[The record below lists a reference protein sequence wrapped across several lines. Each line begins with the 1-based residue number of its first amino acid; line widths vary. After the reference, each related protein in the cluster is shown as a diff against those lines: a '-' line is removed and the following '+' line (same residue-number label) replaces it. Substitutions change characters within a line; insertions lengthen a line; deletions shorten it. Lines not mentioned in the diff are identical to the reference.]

1 MKSLMYAAVYLAVLL
16 GTALAHLHLPK
27 GELKLRTYPKVSAA
41 EFAVMREDAL
51 RLIAEDTALGAGR
64 FGNSYFELSCR
75 GEPALLVDNS
85 LEKLVI
91 VLYAGGE
98 IDAPCDIPIT
108 PHWSERIVPG
118 IEAKVLAPRLYKA
131 SDVPGT
137 SQADR
142 YGPPAFRATLLV
154 SAPRAMALHND

>member
-1 MKSLMYAAVYLAVLL
+1 
-16 GTALAHLHLPK
+16 
-27 GELKLRTYPKVSAA
+27 
-41 EFAVMREDAL
+41 
-51 RLIAEDTALGAGR
+51 
-64 FGNSYFELSCR
+64 
-75 GEPALLVDNS
+75 
-85 LEKLVI
+85 

-142 YGPPAFRATLLV
+142 SGPPAFRATLLV
-154 SAPRAMALHND
+154 SAPRAMALNND